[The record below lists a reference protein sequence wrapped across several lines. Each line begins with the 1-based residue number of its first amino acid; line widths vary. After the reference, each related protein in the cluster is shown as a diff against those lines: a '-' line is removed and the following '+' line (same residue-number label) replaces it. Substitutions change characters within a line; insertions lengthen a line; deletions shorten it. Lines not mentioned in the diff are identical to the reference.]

1 MEVRRM
7 PFFTN
12 DNSEEVLEDNLKVL
26 EEEADLLKAL
36 SHPIRLAIVKGLMK
50 EEGCNVSE
58 MQKCLNIPQSTLSQH
73 LAKLRESEILSSER
87 NGLERNYYV
96 IDDQAKKIIKVL
108 NNLKLSL

>member
-1 MEVRRM
+1 M

-12 DNSEEVLEDNLKVL
+12 DKAAEILKDNLDIL

-36 SHPIRLAIVKGLMK
+36 AHPVRLAIVKGLMA

-58 MQKCLNIPQSTLSQH
+58 MQNCLEIPQSTLSQH
-73 LAKLRESEILSSER
+73 LAKLRESDILNSKR

-96 IDDQAKKIIKVL
+96 VNEKVKKIVSVL
-108 NNLKLSL
+108 SKLNLDSKN